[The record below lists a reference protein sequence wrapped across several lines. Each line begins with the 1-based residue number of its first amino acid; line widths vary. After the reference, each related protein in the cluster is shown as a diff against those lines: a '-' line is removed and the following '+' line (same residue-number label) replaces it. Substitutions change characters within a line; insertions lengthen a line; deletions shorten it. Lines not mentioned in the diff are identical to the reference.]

1 MHNSSSSSSS
11 SSSNHN
17 NNNNN
22 NIPASSSRPI
32 SYTTYASIYY
42 AQPARLTY
50 RQRPIKLDDDVYRFA
65 IQRMRQ
71 RACKSE
77 HDSDSARSVNMEDI
91 PAYEE
96 DHSQSPSVAN
106 SVFFSLPREIRD
118 RIYALCVQS
127 RDGLPIEW
135 PRSEAHRKYNPYDI
149 QTALLRTC
157 RAVHSEATPLLYSL
171 NNLTFHH
178 PSDANV
184 FVRAICDLH
193 FGIRITSLSLH
204 VKAADIRMWMSYLN
218 TTDPTRSL
226 RFDFPNLRDLGLR
239 YKSSRWDHTHSADH
253 NLKSWIDDP
262 RLDELLDGIRDVYCP
277 YWCSPQEEKIRAD
290 EEQELIGFDPSNG
303 LPEPQFSNPQEQ
315 DRQREQYFLLR
326 HTRLERARQKEQC
339 PTIRICCACRIHPTH
354 FQALTRPAAV
364 QMPQHQRPPGVL
376 PEARDLPQTPV
387 LEGAPFPPNGFSH
400 IDLQRDIKKLHDPE
414 LGSANVS
421 RTPFTARIEGD
432 EERSIMESSS
442 NWQICR
448 D

>member
-1 MHNSSSSSSS
+1 MEGIETDSGAQWHSASTTSSRPVSYM
-11 SSSNHN
+11 SNHN
-17 NNNNN
+17 AAVH
-22 NIPASSSRPI
+22 P
-32 SYTTYASIYY
+32 
-42 AQPARLTY
+42 QPARLTY
-50 RQRPIKLDDDVYRFA
+50 RERPTKLDDDVYRFA

-96 DHSQSPSVAN
+96 DDQALPTSVAH
-106 SVFFSLPREIRD
+106 SLLFSLPREIRD

-127 RDGLPIEW
+127 RDGLPVEW
-135 PRSEAHRKYNPYDI
+135 PRSEAHRRHNPYDI

-157 RAVHSEATPLLYSL
+157 RAVHSEAAPLLYSL

-226 RFDFPNLRDLGLR
+226 RFDFPNLRNLGLR
-239 YKSSRWDHTHSADH
+239 YKSSRWNHAHSADH
-253 NLKSWIDDP
+253 NLKSWVDDP
-262 RLDELLDGIRDVYCP
+262 RLDELLDGIRDVYCS
-277 YWCSPQEEKIRAD
+277 YWCSPQEEKARAD
-290 EEQELIGFDPSNG
+290 EEQELIGFDPDNCF
-303 LPEPQFSNPQEQ
+303 PEPQDSNPQEQ
-315 DRQREQYFLLR
+315 DRQREHYFLLR
-326 HTRLERARQKEQC
+326 HTRLERARQKELC
-339 PTIRICCACRIHPTH
+339 PTIRICCACRVHPTH
-354 FQALTRPAAV
+354 FQSLTRPAAV

-376 PEARDLPQTPV
+376 PEAKDLPQIPV
-387 LEGAPFPPNGFSH
+387 VEGGPFPPNGFSH
-400 IDLQRDIKKLHDPE
+400 IDLQRDVKKLHDPE

-421 RTPFTARIEGD
+421 RTPYVLRKGVLLALEIHSVDARRE
-432 EERSIMESSS
+432 
-442 NWQICR
+442 
-448 D
+448 